1 MADAYEYYRD
11 WFRNFRAYCRLR
23 PGAGRAGYVIRIPSL
38 VSPDMAPAG
47 MHAVTIYTI
56 CPDRLKEGSWSARKA
71 KVAAVSAR

>member
-1 MADAYEYYRD
+1 M
-11 WFRNFRAYCRLR
+11 
-23 PGAGRAGYVIRIPSL
+23 IRIPSL